1 MKSFS
6 NFLKEATETSASR
19 QAKLLN
25 LVGDGHGG
33 WYDAKGNFA
42 AKTEKG
48 KLKFYGKGDK
58 KPEEEGASK
67 KKGQEVETKKGK
79 TATQVAPQKTAKAA
93 QPQAK
98 QGQEP
103 EDEGGTGEGGG
114 VVIVFGRFNPPT
126 VGHQKLLQ
134 AAASEARKQSA
145 DLKIYPSRTQDA
157 KKNPLDPGVKIHFM
171 KKMFPDYEENIIN
184 DSDTKTI
191 FDALTSAYGDQYS
204 NVTIVVGQDR
214 LSEFQGLAQKYNGS
228 DLYNFEEIVVVSGGA
243 RDPDADDVT
252 GMSASKLRSFAS
264 DDDFAS
270 FAKGLPESLKNMEKR
285 EIYNA
290 VRSAMGI
297 KSKSKEKEVA
307 ELWQIA
313 PKLDQETL
321 RESYLS
327 GEIFN
332 LGDVVENLNTGLV
345 GKIIRRG
352 TSYLI
357 CVTENDI
364 MFKSWLKD
372 LVEYSEVKMDRLMR
386 DKKHPNTLVGTRG
399 LFKYARKMAA
409 GSEKGVAVS
418 GQYK

>member
-19 QAKLLN
+19 QAKLLG

-33 WYDAKGNFA
+33 WYDAKGNFV

-48 KLKFYGKGDK
+48 KLRFYGKGDK
-58 KPEEEGASK
+58 KPEEEGASR
-67 KKGQEVETKKGK
+67 KKGQEAETVKRK
-79 TATQVAPQKTAKAA
+79 TATQVEPQKTTKAV
-93 QPQAK
+93 QSQAP
-98 QGQEP
+98 QGQE
-103 EDEGGTGEGGG
+103 DEGDVEGGNSL
-114 VVIVFGRFNPPT
+114 VVVFGRFNPPT
-126 VGHQKLLQ
+126 VGHQKLLK

-145 DLKIYPSRTQDA
+145 DLKIYPSRTQDP

-191 FDALTSAYGDQYS
+191 FDALTAAYGDQYS

-214 LSEFQGLAQKYNGS
+214 LSEFQGLAQKYNGT
-228 DLYNFEEIVVVSGGA
+228 DLYSFENIVVISGGA

-270 FAKGLPESLKNMEKR
+270 FAKGLPETLKNMEKR
-285 EIYNA
+285 EIYNT
-290 VRSAMGI
+290 VRSAMGA
-297 KSKSKEKEVA
+297 KDKKKKVS

-313 PKLDQETL
+313 PKLDQDTL
-321 RESYLS
+321 RESYLA

-332 LGDVVENLNTGLV
+332 LGDIVENLNTGLV

-357 CVTENDI
+357 CVTENNI

-372 LVEYSEVKMDRLMR
+372 LVEYTEVKMDRLMR
-386 DKKHPNTLVGTRG
+386 DKIHPNTLVGTKG
-399 LFKYARKMAA
+399 LFKYAKKMNA
-409 GSEKGVAVS
+409 GSDKGIKVS

>member
-19 QAKLLN
+19 QAKLLG

-33 WYDAKGNFA
+33 WYDAKGNFV

-48 KLKFYGKGDK
+48 KLRFYGKGDK
-58 KPEEEGASK
+58 KPEEEGAPK
-67 KKGQEVETKKGK
+67 KKGQEAETIKRKP
-79 TATQVAPQKTAKAA
+79 ATQVAPQKTTKTV
-93 QPQAK
+93 QSQTPQGK
-98 QGQEP
+98 ETEG
-103 EDEGGTGEGGG
+103 DVEGGNSL
-114 VVIVFGRFNPPT
+114 VVVFGRFNPPT
-126 VGHQKLLQ
+126 VGHQKLLK

-145 DLKIYPSRTQDA
+145 DLKIYPSRTQDP

-171 KKMFPDYEENIIN
+171 KKMFRDYEENIIN
-184 DSDTKTI
+184 DSDAKTI
-191 FDALTSAYGDQYS
+191 FDALTAAYGDQYS

-228 DLYNFEEIVVVSGGA
+228 ELYAFDNIVVISGGA

-264 DDDFAS
+264 GDDFES
-270 FAKGLPESLKNMEKR
+270 FAKGLPETLKNMEKR
-285 EIYNA
+285 EIYNT
-290 VRSAMGI
+290 VRSAMGV
-297 KSKSKEKEVA
+297 KEKKKVS

-313 PKLDQETL
+313 PKLDQDTL

-332 LGDVVENLNTGLV
+332 LGDIVENLNTGLV

-357 CVTENDI
+357 CVTENNI

-372 LVEYSEVKMDRLMR
+372 LVEYTEVKMDRLMR
-386 DKKHPNTLVGTRG
+386 DKIHPNTLVGTKG
-399 LFKYARKMAA
+399 FFKHAKKMTA
-409 GSEKGVAVS
+409 GSDKGIKVS

>member
-19 QAKLLN
+19 QAKLLG

-33 WYDAKGNFA
+33 WYDAKGNFT

-48 KLKFYGKGDK
+48 KLKFYGKRDK
-58 KPEEEGASK
+58 KPEEEGAQK
-67 KKGQEVETKKGK
+67 KKGQEAEKIKRK
-79 TATQVAPQKTAKAA
+79 PATQAAPQKTTKTI
-93 QPQAK
+93 QPQTP
-98 QGQEP
+98 QGKET
-103 EDEGGTGEGGG
+103 EGDVGSGNSL
-114 VVIVFGRFNPPT
+114 VVVFGRFNPPT
-126 VGHQKLLQ
+126 VGHQKLLK
-134 AAASEARKQSA
+134 AAASEARKQNA
-145 DLKIYPSRTQDA
+145 DLKIYPSRTQDP

-171 KKMFPDYEENIIN
+171 KKMFPDYEENIVN

-191 FDALTSAYGDQYS
+191 FDALTAAYGDQYS

-214 LSEFQGLAQKYNGS
+214 LSEFQGLAQKYNGT
-228 DLYNFEEIVVVSGGA
+228 DLYSFEDIVVVSGGA

-252 GMSASKLRSFAS
+252 GMSASKLRLFAS

-270 FAKGLPESLKNMEKR
+270 FAKGLPETLKNMEKR
-285 EIYNA
+285 EIYNT
-290 VRSAMGI
+290 VRSAMGA
-297 KSKSKEKEVA
+297 KDKKKKVS

-313 PKLDQETL
+313 PKLDQDTL

-327 GEIFN
+327 GNIFN

-357 CVTENDI
+357 CVTENNI

-372 LVEYSEVKMDRLMR
+372 LVEYTEVKMDRLMR
-386 DKKHPNTLVGTRG
+386 DKIHPNTLVGTNG
-399 LFKYARKMAA
+399 FFKYAKKMTA
-409 GSEKGVAVS
+409 GSDKGIKVS
-418 GQYK
+418 GKYK

>member
-19 QAKLLN
+19 QAKLLG

-33 WYDAKGNFA
+33 WYDAKGNFT

-58 KPEEEGASK
+58 KPEEEGAQK
-67 KKGQEVETKKGK
+67 KKGQEAEKIKRK
-79 TATQVAPQKTAKAA
+79 PATQAAPQKTTKTI
-93 QPQAK
+93 QPQTP
-98 QGQEP
+98 QGKET
-103 EDEGGTGEGGG
+103 EGDVGSGNSL
-114 VVIVFGRFNPPT
+114 VVVFGRFNPPT
-126 VGHQKLLQ
+126 VGHQKLLK

-145 DLKIYPSRTQDA
+145 DLKIYPSRTQDP

-171 KKMFPDYEENIIN
+171 KKMFPDYEENIVN

-191 FDALTSAYGDQYS
+191 FDALTAAYGDQYS

-214 LSEFQGLAQKYNGS
+214 LSEFQGLAQKYNGT
-228 DLYNFEEIVVVSGGA
+228 DLYSFEDIVVVSGGA

-252 GMSASKLRSFAS
+252 GMSASKLRLFAS

-270 FAKGLPESLKNMEKR
+270 FAKGLPETLKNMEKR
-285 EIYNA
+285 EIYNT
-290 VRSAMGI
+290 VRSAMGA
-297 KSKSKEKEVA
+297 KDKKKKVS

-313 PKLDQETL
+313 PKLDQDTL

-327 GEIFN
+327 GNIFN

-357 CVTENDI
+357 CVTENNI

-372 LVEYSEVKMDRLMR
+372 LVEYTEVKMDRLMR
-386 DKKHPNTLVGTRG
+386 DKIHPNTLVGTNG
-399 LFKYARKMAA
+399 FFKYAKKMTA
-409 GSEKGVAVS
+409 GSDKGIKVS
-418 GQYK
+418 GKYK

>member
-6 NFLKEATETSASR
+6 NFLIEATETSASR
-19 QAKLLN
+19 QAKLLG

-48 KLKFYGKGDK
+48 KLKFYGKGAK
-58 KPEEEGASK
+58 KPEEEGASR
-67 KKGQEVETKKGK
+67 KKGQEVETKNRKP
-79 TATQVAPQKTAKAA
+79 AAQVAS
-93 QPQAK
+93 QPTTK
-98 QGQEP
+98 KVEP
-103 EDEGGTGEGGG
+103 EGKKGQAPADETGEGSSG

-134 AAASEARKQSA
+134 SASAEANKQGY

-171 KKMFPDYEENIIN
+171 KKMFPDFEENIIN

-191 FDALTSAYGDQYS
+191 FDALVSAYGDQYA

-228 DLYNFEEIVVVSGGA
+228 DLYNFNEIIVVSGGA
-243 RDPDADDVT
+243 RDPDAEDVT

-264 DDDFAS
+264 EDNFES

-290 VRSAMGI
+290 VRSAMGV
-297 KSKSKEKEVA
+297 KGKSKEKEVA

-321 RESYLS
+321 RETYLS
-327 GEIFN
+327 GKIFN

-357 CVTENDI
+357 CVTENNI

-372 LVEYSEVKMDRLMR
+372 LVEYTEVKMDRLMR

-399 LFKYARKMAA
+399 LFKYARKMTA
-409 GSEKGVAVS
+409 GSEKGISVS

>member
-19 QAKLLN
+19 QAKLLG

-48 KLKFYGKGDK
+48 KLRFYGKGGK
-58 KPEEEGASK
+58 APEEEGASRR
-67 KKGQEVETKKGK
+67 KGKEVETKNRKPAAQVASQQTTKKVEPEGKKGK
-79 TATQVAPQKTAKAA
+79 APA
-93 QPQAK
+93 
-98 QGQEP
+98 
-103 EDEGGTGEGGG
+103 DETGEGSSG

-134 AAASEARKQSA
+134 SASAEANKQGY

-171 KKMFPDYEENIIN
+171 KKMFPDFEENIIN

-191 FDALTSAYGDQYS
+191 FDALISAYGDQYA

-228 DLYNFEEIVVVSGGA
+228 DLYNFNEIIVVSGGA
-243 RDPDADDVT
+243 RDPDAEDVT

-264 DDDFAS
+264 EDNFES
-270 FAKGLPESLKNMEKR
+270 FAKGLPETLKNMEKR

-297 KSKSKEKEVA
+297 KGNKGKGEEVT

-327 GEIFN
+327 GKIFR
-332 LGDVVENLNTGLV
+332 LGDIVENLNTGLV

-357 CVTENDI
+357 CVTENNV

-372 LVEYSEVKMDRLMR
+372 LVEYTEVKMDRLMR

-399 LFKYARKMAA
+399 LFKYARKMTA
-409 GSEKGVAVS
+409 GSEKGIAVS